1 MQIFQH
7 LEGGLCAEDVALD
20 SRLCV
25 DASKI
30 DPLVWS
36 SAAVSLTWATL
47 WSVVGGAAQRGRI
60 ISELDTPQSVIS
72 KGIWLTQWSFHY
84 GLNNGWPFLL
94 SFFKNAYRNQPVTSS
109 KCESFI
115 SLKLIRLYISDKH
128 PTLKWWVGWWIQ
140 FVQFEETHS
149 FFFGCLRKVM
159 GICCIFCNIK
169 LDLSLSFLFL

>member
-1 MQIFQH
+1 MQIFQD
-7 LEGGLCAEDVALD
+7 LEGGLCAEDVALV

-84 GLNNGWPFLL
+84 GLNNGWPFLF

-115 SLKLIRLYISDKH
+115 SLKLIRLHISDKH
-128 PTLKWWVGWWIQ
+128 EFTRLWNDELDGE
-140 FVQFEETHS
+140 FNLFSLRRHTHS
-149 FFFGCLRKVM
+149 FFFLVAWG
-159 GICCIFCNIK
+159 N
-169 LDLSLSFLFL
+169 